1 MQVTVELPS
10 LNFVKEKTKIE
21 KGGYGIMPKNYNPQK
36 PSEGYDKADLL
47 ALRASNIT
55 PALAAFPQCRFDS
68 AEDASVFFA
77 RELDYIKAKSYDKV
91 YPEFTAL
98 NNFPITHEVPEGAE
112 TMTYYSYEK
121 VGMAA
126 IISNYATDLPRAD
139 VKGSPST
146 AYVKSLGA
154 SYGYSVQEM
163 RASRMAGKSLDT
175 RKAEAARY
183 AVDRTTNTIA
193 FAGDPK
199 HNLLGML
206 SAENNIPL
214 YTLSTVEGKTSWKD
228 KSANEILNDINGMFA
243 YQSAITQDVERADT
257 LALPPEVFI
266 DISTRQI
273 PNTGFTVMK
282 FLMENAPYLKNII
295 SAPELAARNAE
306 TNPYGVNVALL
317 YTNSEEKFSLEIPMV
332 FYQYPLQNRNLEVIV
347 PCEERVAG
355 IVLYYPLSA
364 LLALGV

>member
-1 MQVTVELPS
+1 
-10 LNFVKEKTKIE
+10 
-21 KGGYGIMPKNYNPQK
+21 
-36 PSEGYDKADLL
+36 
-47 ALRASNIT
+47 
-55 PALAAFPQCRFDS
+55 
-68 AEDASVFFA
+68 
-77 RELDYIKAKSYDKV
+77 
-91 YPEFTAL
+91 
-98 NNFPITHEVPEGAE
+98 
-112 TMTYYSYEK
+112 MTYYSYEK